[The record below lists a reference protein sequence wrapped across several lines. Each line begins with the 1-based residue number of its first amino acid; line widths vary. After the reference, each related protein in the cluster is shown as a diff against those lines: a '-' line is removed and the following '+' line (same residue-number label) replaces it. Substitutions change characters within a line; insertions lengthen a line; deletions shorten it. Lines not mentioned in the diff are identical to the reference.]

1 MRCGEKRYQVT
12 YEQNGERKV
21 TIVSARTPAEAR
33 KVFRKAR
40 STDVTIVSVVAVAG
54 AVEVEVSL

>member
-21 TIVSARTPAEAR
+21 AVVAARTPAEAR
-33 KVFRKAR
+33 KAVRRTLSPDLK
-40 STDVTIVSVVAVAG
+40 ILSVVAVSG
-54 AVEVEVSL
+54 AVEVSL

>member
-21 TIVSARTPAEAR
+21 AVVAARTPAEAR
-33 KVFRKAR
+33 KAVRKAL
-40 STDVTIVSVVAVAG
+40 SSDLKILAVAAVSG
-54 AVEVEVSL
+54 AVEVSL